1 MREGRTTTPL
11 DWLTHKSLTPVGH
24 NDRMD
29 DLLRDAAARAIRYR
43 KDAAHRAVWPTAAA
57 VDALDR
63 LDEPLPAT
71 RQDDAAVLALLD
83 EFASPATVATSG
95 GRYFGFVVG
104 SSLPATLA
112 ANWLA
117 GAWDQNAGS
126 VIQSPASA
134 RLEEVATKWMLD
146 VLGLPDSCGAGFVTC
161 ATMANV
167 SGLAAARHALLARK
181 GWDVEKH
188 GLFGAPPITVVVG
201 EEVHVSVLKALGLLG
216 LGRDRVVRVPVD
228 DQGRMRTDALPPLD
242 DHTIVCLQAGNVNTG
257 AFDPADAIVPKAQR
271 ADAWVHVDGAFG
283 LWAASAPARAHL
295 LAGYAG
301 ADSWATDA
309 HKWLNVPYDSGIV
322 FVREAQYLRAAMSLS
337 AAYLVRGERRDP
349 FDYTPEF
356 SRRARGVEVWAA
368 LRSLGREG
376 LADLVERSCRHAA
389 RFAEGL
395 RRTGCAI
402 LNDVVINQVLVSFG
416 DPETTRRVIAAVQAD
431 GTCWVGGTVWQGHTA
446 MRISVSSWATTDDDV
461 ERSLA
466 AMGRARSLSE

>member
-1 MREGRTTTPL
+1 
-11 DWLTHKSLTPVGH
+11 
-24 NDRMD
+24 MD
-29 DLLRDAAARAIRYR
+29 DLLRDAAERAIRYR
-43 KDAAHRAVWPTAAA
+43 KDAANRAVWPTPAALN
-57 VDALDR
+57 ALDR
-63 LDEPLPAT
+63 LDEPLPST
-71 RQDDAAVLALLD
+71 RQDDAAVLAFLD
-83 EFASPATVATSG
+83 EVASPATVATSG

-104 SSLPATLA
+104 GSLPATLA

-146 VLGLPDSCGAGFVTC
+146 VLGLPDGCGAGFVTC

-167 SGLAAARHALLARK
+167 SGLASARHALLARK

-228 DQGRMRTDALPPLD
+228 DHGRMRADALPPLD
-242 DHTIVCLQAGNVNTG
+242 EQTIICLQAGNVNTG
-257 AFDPADAIVPKAQR
+257 AFDPAGAIVPKAHR
-271 ADAWVHVDGAFG
+271 AGAWVHVDGAFG
-283 LWAASAPARAHL
+283 LWAAAAPARAHL
-295 LAGYAG
+295 LTGYAG
-301 ADSWATDA
+301 ADSWAIDA

-322 FVREAQYLRAAMSLS
+322 FVREPEHLRRAMSLS

-376 LADLVERSCRHAA
+376 LADLVERSCRHAS
-389 RFAEGL
+389 RFADGL
-395 RRTGCAI
+395 RRAGCAI

-416 DPETTRRVIAAVQAD
+416 DAETTRRVIDAVQAD
-431 GTCWVGGTVWQGHTA
+431 STCWAGGTVWQGHTA

-461 ERSLA
+461 EKSLA
-466 AMGRARSLSE
+466 AMVRVAEDTHGSSGLRR

>member
-1 MREGRTTTPL
+1 
-11 DWLTHKSLTPVGH
+11 
-24 NDRMD
+24 MD
-29 DLLRDAAARAIRYR
+29 DLLRDAAARALRYR
-43 KDAAHRAVWPTAAA
+43 REAGNRPVWPTASA
-57 VDALDR
+57 VDALGR
-63 LDEPLPAT
+63 LDEALPAT
-71 RQDDAAVLALLD
+71 RQDDGAVLALLD
-83 EFASPATVATSG
+83 EIASPATVATSG

-104 SSLPATLA
+104 GSLPATLA

-117 GAWDQNAGS
+117 GAWDQNAGT
-126 VIQSPASA
+126 VIQSPAAA
-134 RLEEVATKWMLD
+134 RLEEVATRWMLD
-146 VLGLPDSCGAGFVTC
+146 VLGLPDDCGAGFVTC
-161 ATMANV
+161 ATMANF
-167 SGLAAARHALLARK
+167 SGLAAARHALLARR
-181 GWDVEKH
+181 GWDVERH

-228 DQGRMRTDALPPLD
+228 DQGRMRADALPPLD
-242 DHTIVCLQAGNVNTG
+242 DQAILCIQAGNVNTG
-257 AFDPADAIVPKAQR
+257 AFDPAAAIVPQAKR
-271 ADAWVHVDGAFG
+271 AGAWVHVDGAFG
-283 LWAASAPARAHL
+283 LWAAATAARAHL
-295 LAGYAG
+295 LAGYAE
-301 ADSWATDA
+301 ADSWAADA

-322 FVREAQYLRAAMSLS
+322 FVREAQHLREAMSLS

-356 SRRARGVEVWAA
+356 SRRARGVEIWAA

-376 LADLVERSCRHAA
+376 LSDLVERSCRHAS

-395 RRTGCAI
+395 RHAGCAI

-416 DPETTRRVIAAVQAD
+416 DPETTSQVIAAVQAD

-466 AMGRARSLSE
+466 AMVRVAEDVRRRASAS